1 MIDPRIGCKVLVS
14 VKRMV
19 LCFAEFFFQS
29 SSVFTIG
36 YLGGK
41 TGLNLNN
48 FHSDAHGHGQLSLRL
63 HDLHPNGHRFCRSDL
78 VQTTILLGESGGPA
92 CQNKREQR
100 PQQATSPF
108 PAQQR
113 QHTSHL
119 YWPPGPHRHIGAA
132 ETLLASTVQGW
143 VCKNLLRHSQSS
155 RSLSSIGD

>member
-1 MIDPRIGCKVLVS
+1 VIDPRIGCKVLVS

-36 YLGGK
+36 YLGGI

-78 VQTTILLGESGGPA
+78 VEQQYYWERAAVQLVRTRGSSGHSRQLPHSLLNSGSTPRIFIGLQGHTDTLAP
-92 CQNKREQR
+92 QR
-100 PQQATSPF
+100 
-108 PAQQR
+108 
-113 QHTSHL
+113 H
-119 YWPPGPHRHIGAA
+119 
-132 ETLLASTVQGW
+132 
-143 VCKNLLRHSQSS
+143 C
-155 RSLSSIGD
+155 